1 MDPSRRRRALATVF
15 GVVFLDL
22 LGFSIVIPILPYYT
36 RAFFPGPGNEVVIG
50 ALAASYSVMQFLFA
64 PLLGSLSDRY
74 GRRPVLLVSIA
85 GSVLAW
91 TVFGLAS
98 ALWMLFVSR
107 MLAGAMGGNIS
118 TAQAYVADVTPVEE
132 RAQALGLLGAAFGLG
147 FVFGPAIGAVLSF
160 PEVVGAVDGVV
171 DGVAITRYSL
181 PAFAAAAA
189 SLVALLVG
197 SVALPESRDLGTAT
211 ERRSQVAQL
220 RDAVANDAVRDL
232 LVAFFLLSFA
242 FAGVQTMFIPYVAD
256 VYGYS
261 ESQASLLLTY
271 IGVLAVVVQGGLIG
285 PLTRR
290 FDAVRLTAAGTG
302 LLAVALGAIPFAR
315 ELSVLFPD
323 LTGVA
328 GFLTPALFALLFV
341 LALLSLGNGV
351 VNVTLA
357 ALVSTRASADRQG
370 SAFGLTQGAGS
381 LARAVGPVVMGGAY
395 AAVGFRA
402 PFVFGAVLVV
412 PVLLIAARLKRPAD
426 AAPAEEQPT
435 DPGHVR

>member
-1 MDPSRRRRALATVF
+1 MDDSRRRRALALVF

-22 LGFSIVIPILPYYT
+22 LGFSIVIPILPFYT
-36 RAFFPGPGNEVVIG
+36 RAFGGDELVIG
-50 ALAASYSVMQFLFA
+50 LLAASYAVMQFIFA

-74 GRRPVLLVSIA
+74 GRRPVLLLSIA
-85 GSVLAW
+85 GGVVAW
-91 TVFGLAS
+91 TIFGLAT

-118 TAQAYVADVTPVEE
+118 TAQAYVADITPVEE

-147 FVFGPAIGAVLSF
+147 FIFGPAIGAVLSF

-171 DGVAITRYSL
+171 DLVPITKFSL
-181 PAFAAAAA
+181 PAFAAATA
-189 SLVALLVG
+189 SLVAVVVG
-197 SVALPESRDLGTAT
+197 LVALPESRELGETT
-211 ERRSQVAQL
+211 ERQSQISQLVA
-220 RDAVANDAVRDL
+220 AVRNPDL
-232 LVAFFLLSFA
+232 RGLLAAFFLLSFA

-285 PLTRR
+285 PLTKR
-290 FDAVRLTAAGTG
+290 FSPVRLTFGGAA
-302 LLAVALGAIPFAR
+302 LLAIALGAIPFTR
-315 ELSVLFPD
+315 DLGVLFPD
-323 LTGVA
+323 LTGVV
-328 GFLTPALFALLFV
+328 GFLTPALLALLFV

-351 VNVTLA
+351 VNVTLS

-381 LARAVGPVVMGGAY
+381 LARAIGPVVMGGVY
-395 AAVGFRA
+395 ASIGFRA
-402 PFVFGAVLVV
+402 PFVLGAAIVV
-412 PVLLIAARLKRPAD
+412 PVLGIAVGLGRTTAD
-426 AAPAEEQPT
+426 ATDVEEATPT

>member
-1 MDPSRRRRALATVF
+1 
-15 GVVFLDL
+15 
-22 LGFSIVIPILPYYT
+22 
-36 RAFFPGPGNEVVIG
+36 
-50 ALAASYSVMQFLFA
+50 MQFIFA

-74 GRRPVLLVSIA
+74 GRRPVLLLSIA
-85 GSVLAW
+85 GGVVAW
-91 TVFGLAS
+91 TIFGLAT

-118 TAQAYVADVTPVEE
+118 TAQAYVADITPVEE

-147 FVFGPAIGAVLSF
+147 FIFGPAIGAVLSF

-171 DGVAITRYSL
+171 DLVPITKFSL
-181 PAFAAAAA
+181 PAFAAATA
-189 SLVALLVG
+189 SLVAVVVG
-197 SVALPESRDLGTAT
+197 LVALPESRELGETT
-211 ERRSQVAQL
+211 ERQSQISQLVA
-220 RDAVANDAVRDL
+220 AVRNPDL
-232 LVAFFLLSFA
+232 RGLLAAFFLLSFA

-285 PLTRR
+285 PLTKR
-290 FDAVRLTAAGTG
+290 FSPVRLTFGGAA
-302 LLAVALGAIPFAR
+302 LLAIALGAIPFTR
-315 ELSVLFPD
+315 DLGVLFPD
-323 LTGVA
+323 LTGVV
-328 GFLTPALFALLFV
+328 GFLTPALLALLFV

-351 VNVTLA
+351 VNVTLS

-381 LARAVGPVVMGGAY
+381 LARAIGPVVMGGVY
-395 AAVGFRA
+395 ASIGFRA
-402 PFVFGAVLVV
+402 PFVLGAAIVV
-412 PVLLIAARLKRPAD
+412 PVLGIAVGLGRTTAD
-426 AAPAEEQPT
+426 ATDVEEATPT